1 MIGVFDSGVGGLS
14 ILRALLAEL
23 PGESFIYL
31 ADSGHAPYGE
41 RDNAHVLTRSRIV
54 TAYLRNQGCRAM
66 VVACNTA
73 TAIAI
78 DTLRAENP
86 DLPLIGVEPGLKPA
100 LAASRTHRIGV
111 MATRSTLASARF
123 GQLMAALKGEAD
135 FVLQACDGLAGS
147 IEHSTRKTP
156 AGAHAEL
163 LAECKRHIGA
173 MGSFGDGPGDIDTLV
188 LGCTHYPFAL
198 EALRQLVGPAVRFI
212 DPGEPVARQ
221 TRLRLPDL
229 SDLPDLPP
237 LPARTS
243 TMKDT
248 VSRIG
253 FLTTGEPAALTAAVQ
268 RWLDLDA
275 GSSAATQLF
284 ETSAGLSQELPASIS
299 TV

>member
-23 PGESFIYL
+23 PDEAFIYL

-41 RDNAHVLTRSRIV
+41 RDKAHVLTRSRVV

-100 LAASRTHRIGV
+100 LAASRTNWIGV
-111 MATRSTLASARF
+111 MATHGTLASVRF
-123 GQLMAALKGEAD
+123 GQLMAAVKGEAE

-156 AGAHAEL
+156 AEAHAEL
-163 LAECKRHIGA
+163 LTECQRHIGA
-173 MGSFGDGPGDIDTLV
+173 MGSFGKRPGEIDTLV

-198 EALRQLVGPAVRFI
+198 DALRELVGPAVRLI
-212 DPGEPVARQ
+212 DPGEAVARQ
-221 TRLRLPDL
+221 TRLRLPA
-229 SDLPDLPP
+229 LPQLPP
-237 LPARTS
+237 LPTRLGANEATAPR
-243 TMKDT
+243 
-248 VSRIG
+248 VR

-268 RWLDLDA
+268 RWLALDA
-275 GSSAATQLF
+275 GSSPATQLF
-284 ETSAGLSQELPASIS
+284 ETSAGLSSVLPA
-299 TV
+299 

>member
-111 MATRSTLASARF
+111 MATRGTLASARF
-123 GQLMAALKGEAD
+123 GQLVNTLEGQAD
-135 FVLQACDGLAGS
+135 LVLQACDGLADC
-147 IEHSTRKTP
+147 IERSTRKTP
-156 AGAHAEL
+156 AEAHAEL
-163 LAECKRHIGA
+163 LAECTRHIRA
-173 MGSFGDGPGDIDTLV
+173 MGSFGDRPGDIDTLV
-188 LGCTHYPFAL
+188 LGCTHYPFAMD
-198 EALRQLVGPAVRFI
+198 ALRQLVGPAVRFI

-221 TRLRLPDL
+221 TSLRLPA
-229 SDLPDLPP
+229 LPP
-237 LPARTS
+237 RPS
-243 TMKDT
+243 TGEAT
-248 VSRIG
+248 PSRVR
-253 FLTTGEPAALTAAVQ
+253 FQTTGEPAALTEAVQ
-268 RWLDLDA
+268 RWLPLEA
-275 GSSAATQLF
+275 GNGPVTQLF
-284 ETSAGLSQELPASIS
+284 ETSAGLSNALAASIS
-299 TV
+299 AA

>member
-1 MIGVFDSGVGGLS
+1 
-14 ILRALLAEL
+14 
-23 PGESFIYL
+23 
-31 ADSGHAPYGE
+31 
-41 RDNAHVLTRSRIV
+41 
-54 TAYLRNQGCRAM
+54 
-66 VVACNTA
+66 
-73 TAIAI
+73 
-78 DTLRAENP
+78 
-86 DLPLIGVEPGLKPA
+86 
-100 LAASRTHRIGV
+100 
-111 MATRSTLASARF
+111 
-123 GQLMAALKGEAD
+123 
-135 FVLQACDGLAGS
+135 
-147 IEHSTRKTP
+147 
-156 AGAHAEL
+156 
-163 LAECKRHIGA
+163 

-221 TRLRLPDL
+221 TRLRLP
-229 SDLPDLPP
+229 DLPDLPP